1 MPNDDFALMRKSDYE
16 VRLGEI
22 KMNQPF
28 IIRVKTLVNKVSIVL
43 SVYYYTK
50 WNVWR
55 SNAIFILNK
64 TLSKSKL
71 KS

>member
-28 IIRVKTLVNKVSIVL
+28 IIRVKTLVNKVSIML
-43 SVYYYTK
+43 SVDIKCNVYT
-50 WNVWR
+50 
-55 SNAIFILNK
+55 
-64 TLSKSKL
+64 
-71 KS
+71 

>member
-28 IIRVKTLVNKVSIVL
+28 IIRVKNLEQQG
-43 SVYYYTK
+43 
-50 WNVWR
+50 
-55 SNAIFILNK
+55 
-64 TLSKSKL
+64 
-71 KS
+71 

>member
-43 SVYYYTK
+43 SV
-50 WNVWR
+50 
-55 SNAIFILNK
+55 NAISILNK

>member
-43 SVYYYTK
+43 SVDQMQFLYLIKRYQ
-50 WNVWR
+50 NP
-55 SNAIFILNK
+55 N
-64 TLSKSKL
+64 
-71 KS
+71 

>member
-43 SVYYYTK
+43 SV
-50 WNVWR
+50 NVWR
-55 SNAIFILNK
+55 SNAISILNK

>member
-1 MPNDDFALMRKSDYE
+1 MPNDEFALMRKSDYE

-43 SVYYYTK
+43 SVDRMQFLYLIKRYQ
-50 WNVWR
+50 NP
-55 SNAIFILNK
+55 N
-64 TLSKSKL
+64 
-71 KS
+71 

>member
-22 KMNQPF
+22 KMNEPF

-43 SVYYYTK
+43 SIYGDQMQFLYLIKRYQ
-50 WNVWR
+50 N
-55 SNAIFILNK
+55 SN
-64 TLSKSKL
+64 
-71 KS
+71 

>member
-43 SVYYYTK
+43 SVDRMQFLYLIKRYQ
-50 WNVWR
+50 NP
-55 SNAIFILNK
+55 N
-64 TLSKSKL
+64 
-71 KS
+71 

>member
-43 SVYYYTK
+43 SVYYTK

-55 SNAIFILNK
+55 SNAISILNK

>member
-1 MPNDDFALMRKSDYE
+1 MSNDDFALMRKSDYE

-43 SVYYYTK
+43 SVDRMQFLYLIKRYQ
-50 WNVWR
+50 NP
-55 SNAIFILNK
+55 N
-64 TLSKSKL
+64 
-71 KS
+71 

>member
-43 SVYYYTK
+43 SVYTK

-55 SNAIFILNK
+55 SNAISILNK